1 MGAFYL
7 ECPHFTYY
15 LPPILMKRL
24 PHLLFALLF
33 IIYFLCYQGVLSHVI
48 YYHEQH
54 HLFLFSKEYFL
65 KQIHTE
71 GLLGYLTDFII
82 QFFYMPALGSA
93 ILAGILAGIYL
104 LTHYNIKKITG
115 QPDILQLSLIPS
127 VSLFIYTL
135 PVDHSLAP
143 IIGAFLGLLI
153 LGCIA
158 FFISGIWK
166 NITLHRINVP
176 GKKKAG
182 ETSPAK

>member
-71 GLLGYLTDFII
+71 GLLSYLTDFII
-82 QFFYMPALGSA
+82 QFFYMPVYWRES
-93 ILAGILAGIYL
+93 I
-104 LTHYNIKKITG
+104 
-115 QPDILQLSLIPS
+115 
-127 VSLFIYTL
+127 
-135 PVDHSLAP
+135 
-143 IIGAFLGLLI
+143 
-153 LGCIA
+153 C
-158 FFISGIWK
+158 
-166 NITLHRINVP
+166 
-176 GKKKAG
+176 
-182 ETSPAK
+182 

>member
-1 MGAFYL
+1 MGAFQI

-71 GLLGYLTDFII
+71 GLLSYLTDFII

-104 LTHYNIKKITG
+104 LTHYNIKKNNRTTG
-115 QPDILQLSLIPS
+115 HTAIIIDPISISFHLYAACGSFTDSDYRSILRASD
-127 VSLFIYTL
+127 TWM
-135 PVDHSLAP
+135 HS
-143 IIGAFLGLLI
+143 IFHIGNMEKHHTA
-153 LGCIA
+153 
-158 FFISGIWK
+158 
-166 NITLHRINVP
+166 
-176 GKKKAG
+176 
-182 ETSPAK
+182 

>member
-1 MGAFYL
+1 
-7 ECPHFTYY
+7 
-15 LPPILMKRL
+15 MKRL

-71 GLLGYLTDFII
+71 GLLSYLTDFII
-82 QFFYMPALGSA
+82 QFFYMPALGKCYISRY
-93 ILAGILAGIYL
+93 IGGNLSVDTLQ
-104 LTHYNIKKITG
+104 HKKITG

-135 PVDHSLAP
+135 PVDHSLTL

-176 GKKKAG
+176 GKKK
-182 ETSPAK
+182 K

>member
-1 MGAFYL
+1 MPSF
-7 ECPHFTYY
+7 
-15 LPPILMKRL
+15 
-24 PHLLFALLF
+24 HLLSSTYTYETVTAPTFALLF

-176 GKKKAG
+176 GKKKN
-182 ETSPAK
+182 

>member
-24 PHLLFALLF
+24 PYLLFALLF

-71 GLLGYLTDFII
+71 GLLGYLTDFIRKCYI
-82 QFFYMPALGSA
+82 SRYIGGNLSVDTLQHKKNNRTTGHTAIIIDPISISFHLYAACGSFTDSDYRS
-93 ILAGILAGIYL
+93 ILRASDTWMRSIFHIGNMEK
-104 LTHYNIKKITG
+104 HYT
-115 QPDILQLSLIPS
+115 
-127 VSLFIYTL
+127 
-135 PVDHSLAP
+135 A
-143 IIGAFLGLLI
+143 
-153 LGCIA
+153 
-158 FFISGIWK
+158 
-166 NITLHRINVP
+166 
-176 GKKKAG
+176 
-182 ETSPAK
+182 